1 MSNAYDRITETILN
15 KLEEGVCPWRRP
27 WNRIAQLPCNFQSRR
42 EYSGINLFLLTMI
55 AHERPW
61 FLTFRQVK
69 ELGGNVKKGSKGYP
83 IAFWGKHEVEDRD
96 DPNQTKAVPF
106 LKSYTVFNASQV
118 EGIDFPALP
127 QLDQIDF
134 RPLDRA
140 ESVIEKWSNKPV
152 VNHGYANACYT
163 PATDTV
169 QMPSPPSFESVESY
183 YATLFHEFGHAT
195 GHETRLNRD
204 LSGNFG
210 DTSYGKEEL
219 IAEMTSAFLCAHC
232 RIDNST
238 IDQSAAYLS
247 NWIKAIKQD
256 NKLVVH
262 AAGAARKA
270 AEMVLGVERE
280 ARTEPQPQAAS
291 VAIAHAGRS
300 R

>member
-1 MSNAYDRITETILN
+1 MPDAYDRITETIVN

-27 WNRIAQLPCNFQSRR
+27 WNRIAKLPCNYQSRR

-55 AHERPW
+55 AHEQPW

-69 ELGGNVKKGSKGYP
+69 EMGGSVKKGSKGYP
-83 IAFWGKHEVEDRD
+83 IAYWGKHDVEDRN
-96 DPNQTKAVPF
+96 DPDKTKAVPF

-118 EGIDFPALP
+118 DGIDFPALP

-140 ESVIEKWSNKPV
+140 EEVIQHWAGQPDLV
-152 VNHGYANACYT
+152 HGYSKACYS
-163 PATDTV
+163 PHDDTV
-169 QMPSPPSFESVESY
+169 RMPSPPSFESVESY

-195 GHETRLNRD
+195 GHEKRLNRD
-204 LSGNFG
+204 LSGTFG

-219 IAEMTSAFLCAHC
+219 IAEMASAFLCAHC

-238 IDQSAAYLS
+238 IDQSAAYMS
-247 NWIKAIKQD
+247 NWIKAIEQD

-280 ARTEPQPQAAS
+280 TRSEQQPQAAA
-291 VAIAHAGRS
+291 VALAHAGRS